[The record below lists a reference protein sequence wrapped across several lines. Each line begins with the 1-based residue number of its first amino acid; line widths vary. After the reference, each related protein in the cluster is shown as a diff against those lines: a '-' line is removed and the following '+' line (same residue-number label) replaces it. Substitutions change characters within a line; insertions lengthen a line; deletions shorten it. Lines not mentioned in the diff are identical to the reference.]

1 MIQKKSFLIF
11 ILALGVS
18 VHTLAATVESCP
30 SPARIKMTAGLYSAR
45 TGDNEDE
52 WLGIAPAGGGGN
64 IRQFNAATFYP
75 AQDDDVPR
83 GSLAKCSYE
92 LDKGTV
98 DLRYKP
104 NSLTEP
110 VVALEGNTVWH
121 RKEGP
126 FDVIYYECTAPTA
139 SGCKFTI
146 VRSRGDAFPSGKAS

>member
-1 MIQKKSFLIF
+1 MRNKKGFLIF

-18 VHTLAATVESCP
+18 AHTLAATVESCP
-30 SPARIKMTAGLYSAR
+30 SPAQIKRTVSVYSAR
-45 TGDNEDE
+45 TGDNEGE
-52 WLGIAPAGGGGN
+52 WLGIAPAGSGGN

-75 AQDDDVPR
+75 AQDDDISR

-92 LDKGTV
+92 VDKGTV

-104 NSLTEP
+104 NSLPEP
-110 VVALEGNTVWH
+110 VVALEGSTVWH

-126 FDVIYYECTAPTA
+126 FGVIYYECTDPTA

-146 VRSRGDAFPSGKAS
+146 VR